1 MDKIKNPTPDQIVT
15 ILLRSV
21 ARTDRALGLR
31 ALRGEGP
38 RRYVQQA
45 MKPGAVVH
53 AIWAD
58 KAAPGGYAH
67 RIVSGQAHAERTAIE
82 DRIAFRVS
90 DRTGA
95 VQLAATFG
103 EGRAPR
109 PGEPWVINLLI
120 EDPSGGRDAH
130 GNPELVEIFDLGV

>member
-1 MDKIKNPTPDQIVT
+1 MDKIKDQTPEQIVR

-21 ARTDRALGLR
+21 ATTDRALGLR
-31 ALRGEGP
+31 ARRGEGP
-38 RRYVQQA
+38 GRYVQQA
-45 MKPGAVVH
+45 MKAGAVVH
-53 AIWAD
+53 ALWPD
-58 KAAPGGYAH
+58 DTAPGGYAH
-67 RIVSGQAHAERTAIE
+67 RVVSGQALAEGTAIE
-82 DRIAFRVS
+82 DRTAFRVS
-90 DRTGA
+90 DRIGA

-130 GNPELVEIFDLGV
+130 GNPELVEIFDLGT